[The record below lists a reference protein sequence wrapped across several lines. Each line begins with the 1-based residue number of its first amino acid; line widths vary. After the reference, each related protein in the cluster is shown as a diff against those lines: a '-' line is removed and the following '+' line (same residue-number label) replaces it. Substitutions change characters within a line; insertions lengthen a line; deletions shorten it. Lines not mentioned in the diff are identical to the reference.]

1 MKTFTKLTLI
11 AASALSLAAG
21 AASAQGWG
29 GRDDFRWDDRGSIA
43 GRQAALEGRID
54 AGMRSGRLT
63 RQEAWRLRAD
73 FRDIARRA
81 DAYRANGVTGW
92 ERADLDRR
100 FDQLSQRIRVE
111 ARDDERYGYG
121 YGRDYR
127 DHNRDDYRNDYRR

>member
-11 AASALSLAAG
+11 AASALSLTAG
-21 AASAQGWG
+21 AASAQGWAG
-29 GRDDFRWDDRGSIA
+29 HDRYRWDDRGSIA
-43 GRQAALEGRID
+43 GREAALNGRIE

-73 FRDIARRA
+73 FREIARRA
-81 DAYRANGVTGW
+81 DAYRVNGISSW

-100 FDQLSQRIRVE
+100 FDRLSQRIRIE
-111 ARDDERYGYG
+111 ARDNERYGYG

-127 DHNRDDYRNDYRR
+127 ADYRR